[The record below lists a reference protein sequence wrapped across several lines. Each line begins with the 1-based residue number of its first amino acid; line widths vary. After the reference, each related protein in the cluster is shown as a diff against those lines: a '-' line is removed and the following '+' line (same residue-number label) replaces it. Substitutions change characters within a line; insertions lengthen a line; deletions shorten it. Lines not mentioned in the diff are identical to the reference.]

1 VASDEPPSNTALI
14 RIAFDLLLSLVVGT
28 VGLIVYDVRQDI
40 KDMQAHAAIQDAAI
54 ALVRERMPIEY
65 VRMDVYIRDRV
76 EIRESLARIEALH
89 REAVLNH
96 RR

>member
-1 VASDEPPSNTALI
+1 MSDDPRNNVAFL
-14 RIAFDLLLSLVVGT
+14 RIAFDALLSIVVGT

-40 KDMQAHAAIQDAAI
+40 KDMQTHAAVQDAAI

-65 VRMDVYIRDRV
+65 VRMDVYIRDRA

-89 REAVLNH
+89 REAAT

>member
-1 VASDEPPSNTALI
+1 
-14 RIAFDLLLSLVVGT
+14 
-28 VGLIVYDVRQDI
+28 
-40 KDMQAHAAIQDAAI
+40 
-54 ALVRERMPIEY
+54 VRERMPIEY

-89 REAVLNH
+89 LEAVLNH